1 MASDPDS
8 SRAHARPLNLVWR
21 RDTLNKVLE
30 AYFIKEV
37 LLGALGRP
45 VRVIVFDNDE
55 ERVFADDL
63 LIVVRH
69 ANPQAN
75 DNVAYLAEARR
86 RGCRNLGVFHV
97 GDEYG
102 TVDLSFYADADYVIR
117 NYHFPHA
124 LGMLGQGRPRAVLW
138 APNGYATGVGPRE
151 TERQLAM
158 AGRSIVAF
166 FSGYMG
172 APERNPE
179 RHAMVRIVQEN
190 RLPVVLVGTGA
201 FGQGLSPN
209 EYAGHLENTRFALVP
224 RGNSPETIRL
234 YDALEAGCI
243 PIVLAAP
250 FFAAPETLGGPPFVI
265 LRSWQELPAFLDG
278 YLANARAGNPDYL
291 EDRRYAVALWWRD
304 FKAAQQRKIKTVID
318 AAFAA
323 AP

>member
-1 MASDPDS
+1 MATDPAS
-8 SRAHARPLNLVWR
+8 SRAPTRPLNLVWR

-45 VRVIVFDNDE
+45 VRVIVFDKDE

-69 ANPQAN
+69 ANRETN

-86 RGCRNLGVFHV
+86 RGCRNLGVFHM

-102 TVDLSFYADADYVIR
+102 DVDLSFYADADYVIR

-124 LGMLGQGRPRAVLW
+124 LKTPTEGRPRMVLW
-138 APNGYATGVGPRE
+138 APNGFATGVGPRDM
-151 TERQLAM
+151 ERQLSMSA
-158 AGRSIVAF
+158 RSIVAF
-166 FSGYMG
+166 FCGYMG
-172 APERNPE
+172 APERSPE
-179 RHAMVRIVQEN
+179 RHAMVRVVQEH
-190 RLPVVLVGTGA
+190 RLPAVLIGTGG
-201 FGQGLSPN
+201 FSQGLSPS

-224 RGNSPETIRL
+224 KGNSPETIRL

-243 PIVLAAP
+243 PIALETP
-250 FFAAPETLGGPPFVI
+250 FFTATGALGSAPFVI
-265 LRSWQELPAFLDG
+265 LRSWQELPAFLDD
-278 YLANARAGNPDYL
+278 YLAKARAGNSDHL
-291 EDRRYAVALWWRD
+291 EDRRRAIASWWRD
-304 FKAAQQRKIKTVID
+304 FKAAQQRKIKMAVD